1 MPTMTPEQALKILHD
16 LAESIKLT
24 GPERDTVRG
33 AAATI
38 QKAITP
44 EVQPTEDAS
53 DAEMP

>member
-1 MPTMTPEQALKILHD
+1 MTAMTPEQGLKILHE
-16 LAESIKLT
+16 LAESCKLT

-33 AAATI
+33 ATAAI